1 MAQSGKGIKQDL
13 INFEEKNYILT
24 KSVASYQS
32 FIWQFDNTQMS
43 LNFSSIEFWV
53 KKIIIKILKYIK
65 VLLPV
70 LS

>member
-1 MAQSGKGIKQDL
+1 MAQSGKGINQDL

-53 KKIIIKILKYIK
+53 KKIIIKNLKYIK
-65 VLLPV
+65 VLLPI